1 MQEAHKIDPPFNK
14 RLYNGKSGH
23 LSDLLKTNMHIS
35 LKTGLVRYKIRTL
48 HESKMGSSYN
58 QEFYWKRKHWH
69 LHVEYYQ
76 EYLAY
81 VTFPSIPLVS
91 PTGIFLFYS
100 CNNTPFRKN
109 WCVETKEKP
118 AKQTGMG
125 LRQPKESAKFEL
137 QYERLKR

>member
-1 MQEAHKIDPPFNK
+1 MKTRWETLATRNFIGKESTGTYMQ
-14 RLYNGKSGH
+14 G
-23 LSDLLKTNMHIS
+23 T
-35 LKTGLVRYKIRTL
+35 IR
-48 HESKMGSSYN
+48 SKGI
-58 QEFYWKRKHWH
+58 K
-69 LHVEYYQ
+69 
-76 EYLAY
+76 YLAY

-100 CNNTPFRKN
+100 CNNTPFQKN

-137 QYERLKR
+137 RYESLKR